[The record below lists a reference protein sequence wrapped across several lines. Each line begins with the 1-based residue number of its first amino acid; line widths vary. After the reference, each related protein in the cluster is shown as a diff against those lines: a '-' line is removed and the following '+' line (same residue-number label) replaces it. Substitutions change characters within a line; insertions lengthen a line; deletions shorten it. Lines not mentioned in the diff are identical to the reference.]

1 MSPQRAGDAPFPLT
15 ATADSGLPVSFSVT
29 GPATLSGNMLTLTG
43 WGTVTVTAAQPGNNT
58 YSAAADVARSFVVS
72 PAESTLVGLGFQT
85 NGGFQLAFYGTLGSN
100 YTLQASLTLSNWTP
114 LFSFPC
120 TNTPMLL
127 LDAAGTNQSRR
138 FYRVLMP

>member
-1 MSPQRAGDAPFPLT
+1 
-15 ATADSGLPVSFSVT
+15 
-29 GPATLSGNMLTLTG
+29 MLTLTG

-58 YSAAADVARSFVVS
+58 YSAAADVARSFGVS

-114 LFSFPC
+114 LFRFPC